1 MHTTDYLKFAVF
13 IAVIIGTTQP
23 LGRYMAAL
31 FSGHRTI
38 LSPVLRPLERLIYAI
53 CGVQE
58 NVEHSWKRYVGHVL
72 LFALIGTISTYALLR
87 LQHYLPLNPQGLPGL
102 APDLAMNTAIS
113 FNTNTDWQA
122 YSGENTLSYF
132 SQMSGLAVHNFLSA
146 ATGLAVAIAVIRG
159 FARKSTKTIGN
170 FYVDLTR
177 GILYVLLPISIVVA
191 LILVWQGVPQ
201 TIGPYVDAQTVE
213 GAKQTLALGP
223 IASQEA
229 IKELGTNGGGFFNAN
244 SAHPYENPT
253 PLSNFL
259 ENLLMF
265 LIPAALVDTY
275 GRMIGQRKQAYAIY
289 GAMGILFVFTLLMAY
304 LAESTPNPALT
315 QIAGYDAGQGNMEGK
330 EVRFGL
336 ADSVLWAVTTSG
348 SACGAMNAMYDSF
361 MPLAGLIPLIN
372 IMLGCIIFGGVGSG
386 LYGMLLHVVLAVFI
400 AGLMVGRTPEYLG
413 KKIES
418 REVKLAIFA
427 LLATTAGTL
436 ILSSIA
442 SVTPLGVADL
452 ANAGPHG
459 LSEILYAFASSDAN
473 NGSAFAGINDNNL
486 FYNIFL
492 GTTMLMGRFMVMV
505 PILAIAGSFA
515 AKKTVP
521 TSFGAFP
528 TDTGLFVALLIAIV
542 VTIAGLTFFPALALG
557 PIVEHYALRAGMSY

>member
-1 MHTTDYLKFAVF
+1 VHTTDYLQFAAYAAI
-13 IAVIIGTTQP
+13 IAGTTQP
-23 LGRYMAAL
+23 LGRYMAAM
-31 FSGHRTI
+31 FSGQKTV
-38 LSPVLRPLERLIYAI
+38 LTPVMRPVERLIYAI

-58 NVEHSWKRYVGHVL
+58 TVEHSWKRYAGHLL
-72 LFALIGTISTYALLR
+72 LFALIGTIATYAMLR
-87 LQHYLPLNPQGLPGL
+87 LQHYLPLNPQGLPGVP
-102 APDLAMNTAIS
+102 PDLAMNTAVS
-113 FNTNTDWQA
+113 FNTNTNWQA
-122 YSGENTLSYF
+122 YSGENTLSYL
-132 SQMSGLAVHNFLSA
+132 SQMSGLTVHNFLGA
-146 ATGLAVAIAVIRG
+146 ATGLAVAIAVVRG

-177 GILYVLLPISIVVA
+177 GILYILLPISIVVA

-201 TIGPYVDAQTVE
+201 TIGGSVAAQTLE
-213 GAKQTLALGP
+213 GASQTITLGP
-223 IASQEA
+223 VASQEA

-244 SAHPYENPT
+244 SAHPFENPT

-259 ENLLMF
+259 ENLLIF

-275 GRMIGQRKQAYAIY
+275 GRMIGRRKQAYAVY
-289 GAMGILFVFTLLMAY
+289 GAMGILFIFTLAMAY

-315 QIAGYDAGQGNMEGK
+315 HIAGYDPAQGNMEGK

-348 SACGAMNAMYDSF
+348 SACGAVNAMLDSF
-361 MPLAGLIPLIN
+361 MPLAGMVPLVN
-372 IMLGCIIFGGVGSG
+372 IMLGCVIFGGVGAG
-386 LYGMLLHVVLAVFI
+386 LYGMLLHVVIAVFI
-400 AGLMVGRTPEYLG
+400 AGLMVGRTPEYVG

-442 SVTPLGVADL
+442 AVTPAGVAGL
-452 ANAGPHG
+452 SIAGPHG
-459 LSEILYAFASSDAN
+459 LSEILYAFAATDAN
-473 NGSAFAGINDNNL
+473 NGSSFAGLDDNSS
-486 FYNIFL
+486 FYNIML
-492 GTTMLMGRFMVMV
+492 AATMLMGRFMVII

-521 TSFGAFP
+521 TSYGAFP
-528 TDTGLFVALLIAIV
+528 TDTGLFVALLIAVI
-542 VTIAGLTFFPALALG
+542 VTIGGLTFFPALALG
-557 PIVEHYALRAGMSY
+557 PIVEHYALRAGMGY

>member
-1 MHTTDYLKFAVF
+1 VHTTDYLKFAVF
-13 IAVIIGTTQP
+13 IAVILGTTQP

-38 LSPVLRPLERLIYAI
+38 LSPVLRPVERLIYAI

-58 NVEHSWKRYVGHVL
+58 TVEHSWKRYVGHVL
-72 LFALIGTISTYALLR
+72 LFALIGTVSTYALLR
-87 LQHYLPLNPQGLPGL
+87 LQHYLPLNPRGLPGL
-102 APDLAMNTAIS
+102 PPDLAMNTAIS

-122 YSGENTLSYF
+122 YSGENTLSYL

-191 LILVWQGVPQ
+191 LFLVWQGVPQ

-315 QIAGYDAGQGNMEGK
+315 QIAGYDAAQGNMEGK

-528 TDTGLFVALLIAIV
+528 TDTGLFVALLIAMV

-557 PIVEHYALRAGMSY
+557 PVVEHFALRAGMSY